1 MYVKQLPVTITQ
13 VEQIQVIPWGVGGG
27 ELLKKETGSSLENL
41 ELQYDSIKK
50 RYKKFSCIFFF
61 LCKTFLYW
69 CMLWVKIL
77 AFCPEHRKWDHI
89 HQLLPPSKTTSILPA
104 CQSFIWEFPC
114 ETTWQKTS
122 VDFSVFL
129 NFTFPIWTEI
139 LSSVNEPL
147 PLQT

>member
-61 LCKTFLYW
+61 LCKTFLY
-69 CMLWVKIL
+69 
-77 AFCPEHRKWDHI
+77 
-89 HQLLPPSKTTSILPA
+89 
-104 CQSFIWEFPC
+104 
-114 ETTWQKTS
+114 
-122 VDFSVFL
+122 
-129 NFTFPIWTEI
+129 
-139 LSSVNEPL
+139 
-147 PLQT
+147 